1 MAVKSLRRRTEIP
14 SVFIQDIELTKEEQN
29 TPVGAEPRIIRRRKS
44 DSFLENVTG
53 EESTSTSHVSSKEF
67 GIMVVMTTNTFTFF
81 RQVDLVAWSLLLI

>member
-14 SVFIQDIELTKEEQN
+14 SVCIQDIELTKEEQN